1 MPREILINGKFYS
14 AQMTGVHRV
23 AEELLRALDELA
35 SAGEITLPRPAKI
48 MLPANAARIPRFQNF
63 ETAAPGKLPWVWWE
77 QVELPW
83 RARGDVL
90 LNLCNLGP
98 LAHRGG
104 ITMIHDAQIYITPES
119 YSRAF
124 VAWYR
129 VALPTLGWRSR
140 KILTVSDYS
149 RRMLIAHGVARPD
162 RIDVIPNGVDHILRS
177 TPDMSAFKK
186 LGLADKGYV
195 LALAATHAHK
205 NIGLLFD
212 AFRQMP
218 DLKLVLIGAADK
230 AAFAAKGQEAPD
242 NVVFAGRVTD
252 DEMRGLMER
261 ALCFACPSLT
271 EGFGLPPLEAMLVG
285 CPAIAAPCG
294 ALPEVCGD
302 AALYADAH
310 DPAAWIAAINSLRA
324 DTELRAEKAAAGIAQ
339 ASRFTWRNSARL
351 LAEAISSS
359 FGLELAKKGAGTET
373 PYKEGVHGARR
384 ATYPCTSK

>member
-1 MPREILINGKFYS
+1 MPGEILINGKFYS

-23 AEELLRALDELA
+23 AEELLRALDDLA
-35 SAGEITLPRPAKI
+35 SAGEITLPHAAKI
-48 MLPANAARIPRFQNF
+48 VLPANAARIPRFQNI
-63 ETAAPGKLPWVWWE
+63 ETAPPGKLPWVWWE

-83 RARGDVL
+83 RARRDVL

-129 VALPTLGWRSR
+129 VALPILGRRSR

-149 RRMLIAHGVARPD
+149 RRMLVAHGVARSD
-162 RIDVIPNGVDHILRS
+162 RIVVIPNGVDHILRS
-177 TPDMSAFKK
+177 TSDMNAFEK

-212 AFRQMP
+212 AFRKMP

-230 AAFAAKGQEAPD
+230 AAFAAKGHNAPD

-271 EGFGLPPLEAMLVG
+271 EGFGLPPLEAMLIG

-302 AALYADAH
+302 AALYADAK
-310 DPAAWIAAINSLRA
+310 DPTAWGAAINALRA
-324 DTELRAEKAAAGIAQ
+324 DSNLRAEKAAAGITQ

-351 LAEAISSS
+351 LADVLNQA
-359 FGLELAKKGAGTET
+359 
-373 PYKEGVHGARR
+373 
-384 ATYPCTSK
+384 

>member
-1 MPREILINGKFYS
+1 MPGEILINGKFYS

-23 AEELLRALDELA
+23 AEELLRALDDLAA
-35 SAGEITLPRPAKI
+35 SAEITLPRPAKI
-48 MLPANAARIPRFQNF
+48 MLPANAARAPHFQTIA
-63 ETAAPGKLPWVWWE
+63 TAPPGKLPWVWWE
-77 QVELPW
+77 QIELPW
-83 RARGDVL
+83 RARKDVL
-90 LNLCNLGP
+90 VNLCNLGP
-98 LAHRGG
+98 LAHSGG

-129 VALPTLGWRSR
+129 IALPTLGRRSR
-140 KILTVSDYS
+140 TVLTVSDYS
-149 RRMLIAHGVARPD
+149 KRMLVAHGVARPE
-162 RIDVIPNGVDHILRS
+162 RIAVIPNGVDHILRS
-177 TPDMSAFKK
+177 APDMTAFEK

-205 NIGLLFD
+205 NIGLLFG
-212 AFRQMP
+212 AFREMP

-230 AAFAAKGQEAPD
+230 AAFAAKGQIAPD

-252 DEMRGLMER
+252 EEMRGLMER

-271 EGFGLPPLEAMLVG
+271 EGFGLPPLESMLVG

-310 DPAAWIAAINSLRA
+310 DPAAWVAAINSLATNA
-324 DTELRAEKAAAGIAQ
+324 DLQAEKAAAGITQ
-339 ASRFTWRNSARL
+339 ASRFTWRNSAKL
-351 LAEAISSS
+351 LADAITTV
-359 FGLELAKKGAGTET
+359 A
-373 PYKEGVHGARR
+373 
-384 ATYPCTSK
+384 